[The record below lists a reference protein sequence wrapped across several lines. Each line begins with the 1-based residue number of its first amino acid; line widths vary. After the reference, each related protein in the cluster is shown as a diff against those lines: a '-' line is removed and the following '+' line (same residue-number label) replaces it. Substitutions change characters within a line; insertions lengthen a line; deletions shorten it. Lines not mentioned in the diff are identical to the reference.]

1 MFSHRIKESRVS
13 QPPSAWIEN
22 VASGDVMQHLLSLR
36 YHMLADAVN
45 IKEDCELDYCGEAE
59 AESCEKEY
67 AQMETCQDL

>member
-1 MFSHRIKESRVS
+1 
-13 QPPSAWIEN
+13 
-22 VASGDVMQHLLSLR
+22 MQHLLSLR

-67 AQMETCQDL
+67 AQMVYHEAFYALL